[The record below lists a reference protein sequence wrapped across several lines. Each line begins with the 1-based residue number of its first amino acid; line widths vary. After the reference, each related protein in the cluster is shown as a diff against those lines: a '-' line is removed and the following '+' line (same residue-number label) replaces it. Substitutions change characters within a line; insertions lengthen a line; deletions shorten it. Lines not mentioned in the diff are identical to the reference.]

1 MENFK
6 AISTRSVTM
15 EKGHRRLQYIGE
27 HHVVKIFTS
36 VHANLH
42 ERYVPSE
49 YCHNASYDAK
59 GIHIY
64 GVRCS

>member
-1 MENFK
+1 
-6 AISTRSVTM
+6 M
-15 EKGHRRLQYIGE
+15 EKGHRRLQYIRE

-42 ERYVPSE
+42 EGYIPSE
-49 YCHNASYDAK
+49 YCRNAGYNAK